1 MRTIALLE
9 DQIIFSVLKPFL
21 GTQEHVCLIAH
32 GATFDDKDIVREG
45 IEIFRAKT
53 ITAQSLFRQFD
64 LSSEDRLIMCF
75 RDTAKLKKCL
85 EKVIA
90 QHDDV
95 PIVVITTDQNSH
107 LDMEHHENIFPIAIE
122 AILTNQLTALWKKI
136 DNRRKLAALLEINRE
151 AENVLIL
158 IQDDPDPDALAGGLA
173 LRVLLG
179 RNKQTAPIATFGQ
192 VTRSENLN
200 MIKLL
205 DIPVMKIAAEDLAT
219 FSRIALVDV
228 QPPYFHDVA
237 ISADIVLDHH
247 PYDEYH
253 HVPFSDVRIPYGATS
268 TILAEYLIDGGYKI
282 TQRLATALVYG
293 IKTDTMFLGRGISP
307 ADIEV
312 FTYLYSMANLN
323 MLRQIEHATLE
334 YDEISSFV
342 KALKNAR
349 VLNNTMFAHLGR
361 VDREDIIARLSD
373 FCLQIGG
380 AEWSVV
386 SGIFQNNIVC
396 SIRNV
401 GYVKHAGEL
410 VSRVFNDIGTA
421 GGHRSMA
428 KVVVPVAAFKRH
440 FGIRSVKEI
449 APRIVER
456 FLAGMI

>member
-21 GTQEHVCLIAH
+21 GTQEHVCLIVH
-32 GATFDDKDIVREG
+32 GAAFDDNDIAREG
-45 IEIFRAKT
+45 FEIYRTKT
-53 ITAQSLFRQFD
+53 LTAQSLFRKFA
-64 LSSEDRLIMCF
+64 LSADDRLILCF

-85 EKVIA
+85 EEVVARHDSVPVI
-90 QHDDV
+90 
-95 PIVVITTDQNSH
+95 VITTEQNSL
-107 LDMEHHENIFPIAIE
+107 LDIGEHENIFPIAIE

-136 DNRRKLAALLEINRE
+136 DNRKKLAALLEINRG
-151 AENVLIL
+151 AENILIL
-158 IQDDPDPDALAGGLA
+158 LQDDPDPDALAGGLA

-179 RNKQTAPIATFGQ
+179 RNKQTAPIGSFGQ

-205 DIPVMKIAAEDLAT
+205 DIPVMKVAADDLAA
-219 FSRIALVDV
+219 FSHIALVDV
-228 QPPYFHDVA
+228 QPPYFHDVS
-237 ISADIVLDHH
+237 INADIVLDHH
-247 PYDEYH
+247 PYDEYS
-253 HVPFSDVRIPYGATS
+253 HVPFSDVRVPYGATS
-268 TILAEYLIDGGYKI
+268 TILAEYLIDGGYRI

-312 FTYLYSMANLN
+312 FTYLYPMANLN
-323 MLRQIEHATLE
+323 LIRQIEHSTLE

-342 KALKNAR
+342 KALKHAQ
-349 VLNNTMFAHLGR
+349 VINNTMFTHLGR
-361 VDREDIIARLSD
+361 VDREDIIPRLSD

-386 SGIFQNNIVC
+386 SGIFESNIVC

-410 VSRVFNDIGTA
+410 VSSAFNDIGTA

-428 KVVVPVAAFKRH
+428 KVVIPVAAFKRH

-456 FLAGMI
+456 FLAGMV